1 VLNLHDFDLHY
12 VFQERNPGIKQG
24 LPVHG
29 IIITSGDRKNIL
41 KNVLVFKWGFVCTA
55 GHSE

>member
-1 VLNLHDFDLHY
+1 MRFYLHI
-12 VFQERNPGIKQG
+12 VFQERNAGIKQD

-29 IIITSGDRKNIL
+29 IVLTRVDGKNIL